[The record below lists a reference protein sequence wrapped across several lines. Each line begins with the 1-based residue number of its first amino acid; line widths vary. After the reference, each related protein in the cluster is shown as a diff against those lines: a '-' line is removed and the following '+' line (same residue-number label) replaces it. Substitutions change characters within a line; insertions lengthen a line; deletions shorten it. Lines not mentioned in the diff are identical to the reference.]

1 MAPTLQ
7 GMKTKSEATPNK
19 SSFIKDMVT
28 ASEYNQNNTPT
39 STPNNSSDNKPKIQK
54 TTDKQVRRTSQEI
67 LIEVNFN
74 DAGQKTG
81 NVEAIPKENGDT
93 LLKGRAADGSPFE
106 TTTNKENG
114 IDDE

>member
-39 STPNNSSDNKPKIQK
+39 PTPNNSSDNKPKIQK
-54 TTDKQVRRTSQEI
+54 TTDKQIWRDAKEI
-67 LIEVNFN
+67 QIEQNYN

-81 NVEAIPKENGDT
+81 NVGIIPLDNGDT